1 MHIPPYHKKR
11 SWQIFLIGVFVG
23 SIIAYLMFSYMYGE
37 MYEDL
42 LSKNIQL
49 RMQVTELEHQ
59 NEALLQDKEDL
70 EEEKSNDTI
79 QAIDIDF
86 SNSKELRI
94 DKLIT
99 NELEDLI
106 KNEIND
112 IIGKDIKSLSENDDL
127 LVTVIENKTFT
138 IDDLSY
144 KFEVKKL
151 FISEKVKITLHVK
164 LAE

>member
-1 MHIPPYHKKR
+1 
-11 SWQIFLIGVFVG
+11 
-23 SIIAYLMFSYMYGE
+23 MFSYMYCE

-94 DKLIT
+94 DRLIT
-99 NELEDLI
+99 HELEELI
-106 KNEIND
+106 KNENKE
-112 IIGKDIKSLSENDDL
+112 IIRKDIKRPEDN
-127 LVTVIENKTFT
+127 NKL
-138 IDDLSY
+138 I
-144 KFEVKKL
+144 
-151 FISEKVKITLHVK
+151 
-164 LAE
+164 